1 MYEKAIV
8 PGDTAMP
15 EISINCTMEEGS
27 KARMK
32 AKISGQDACAPVTAR
47 IELTDRQPG

>member
-32 AKISGQDACAPVTAR
+32 EIGSQSIVCAT
-47 IELTDRQPG
+47 E